1 MSSDTQPPVAPYA
14 DRTFRRVLFFF
25 TLILVVLIGVVVA
38 SLQNLNR
45 SIATSDWVNHTH
57 ALINELDALQP
68 TLAAAEGE
76 LTRYL
81 LTSDQRDHAAYQDK
95 FADLGEHLEI
105 ITALI
110 AGAPDEKELF
120 APIAALLTKRAE
132 LANQLVRANKA
143 GDAAALQKLQADDAE
158 GSDHRDLARRIEKFR
173 EKQINLLTERDRAS
187 FLQAEV
193 TRWSVLAGVVL
204 DFLLLCGA
212 AWLIRDDLAARR
224 QAARLL
230 KQTNA
235 ELEDKVRLRTAEISA
250 VNAQLVAQNLEER
263 WSKQALEHQN
273 RYNLLI
279 IDSIADAVFV
289 VTKLMN
295 ISRMNPAAVHLTGFE
310 PVDLVDRPLSRVAQL
325 ADHDPARTTY
335 DPLART
341 LVDGHEL
348 RAQPATV
355 ITKTGEKLSV
365 LLSVFPLRDR
375 DKVVGGV
382 VILKAAGPS
391 SHE

>member
-1 MSSDTQPPVAPYA
+1 
-14 DRTFRRVLFFF
+14 
-25 TLILVVLIGVVVA
+25 LI
-38 SLQNLNR
+38 S
-45 SIATSDWVNHTH
+45 
-57 ALINELDALQP
+57 ELDALQP
-68 TLAAAEGE
+68 TLSAAEGE

-81 LTSDQRDHAAYQDK
+81 LTADQRDHAAYQDR
-95 FADLGEHLEI
+95 FADLGEHVEVI
-105 ITALI
+105 NALV
-110 AGAPDEKELF
+110 AGSPDEKEQF
-120 APIAALLTKRAE
+120 ATISALLAQRAMI
-132 LANQLVRANKA
+132 ATQSVRLKKA
-143 GDAAALQKLQADDAE
+143 GDAEGLRKLQADDAE
-158 GSDHRDLARRIEKFR
+158 SGDHRDLARRIEKLR
-173 EKQINLLTERDRAS
+173 EKQTGLLTERDRAS
-187 FLQAEV
+187 FVQAQV
-193 TRWSVLAGVVL
+193 TRWSVLAGVIL

-235 ELEDKVRLRTAEISA
+235 ELEDKVRQRTAEISA

-263 WSKQALEHQN
+263 WSKQAVEHQN

-295 ISRMNPAAVHLTGFE
+295 ISRMNPSAVHLTGFE
-310 PVDLVDRPLSRVAQL
+310 PVDLVDRPLGRVIQL
-325 ADHDPARTTY
+325 ADHDPARTTF

-348 RAQPATV
+348 RAQAAFV
-355 ITKTGEKLSV
+355 ITKQGAKV
-365 LLSVFPLRDR
+365 AVQLSVFPLRDR

-382 VILKAAGPS
+382 VILKALAPS
-391 SHE
+391 SS